1 MRCIL
6 GTREPGYR
14 PGAMSAGVAEGGAGG
29 QAAPSV
35 HVLDTRALAN
45 PTRRVLRCATRG
57 VWLESSFVKPHS
69 FRRAAT
75 PAALSCLLAAAAA
88 PTPVQAQAADLVSI
102 TATRTPVRVGDTV
115 AETTV
120 IDRQQLDRSEGR
132 TLPEL
137 LAGLAGFQFSSNG
150 GLGKTS
156 SVFIRGLESRHTLL
170 VVDGVRVGSATL
182 GTPSLDNLPLEAID
196 RIEVVRGPMSSLY
209 GNGAFGGVIQVFT
222 RQGAQGLT
230 GHAKLAAGS
239 KDFGQIAGGLG
250 FGDGVIDAA
259 VQVQHT
265 DTKSFSATNASVPFG
280 NFNADRDGFRQ
291 NSGSLRLGWQAL
303 PGWRADFLALQ
314 STGLTRIDDGP
325 NADARAELE
334 NRVTALTVRGKP
346 LPAWA
351 MRVTVAESVDAYD
364 TVATASAFT
373 ALGAIQTR
381 SRQLGWENTLAT
393 PLGTVLA
400 LAERTTET
408 VSRPGA
414 PFALSQRD
422 IDGLALGLSGAAA
435 QHSWQASVRRDSNS
449 QFGSVTTGAL
459 AYAYRLTPAWRLGA
473 SHGTSQTLPSF
484 NQLYFPGFGNPLL
497 LPEKGQQSEVN
508 LRWSSAQHSLHAAYY
523 DYHYR
528 GFISSGP
535 QPVNLPRVE
544 ITGVTLAYEGRWRNV
559 DLTASLDQ
567 LDPQNAT
574 VGNANFG
581 KQLPRRAR
589 QIARA
594 GADWRAGAWSAGAT
608 LVGFSHRFDNAA
620 NTIRLGG
627 YGLLDLRFDWAVA
640 PSLTLGVRVN
650 NVTDKAYETV
660 LGYNQPGREG
670 FLTLRHAFR

>member
-1 MRCIL
+1 MKSL
-6 GTREPGYR
+6 
-14 PGAMSAGVAEGGAGG
+14 
-29 QAAPSV
+29 SV
-35 HVLDTRALAN
+35 S
-45 PTRRVLRCATRG
+45 RV
-57 VWLESSFVKPHS
+57 
-69 FRRAAT
+69 AT
-75 PAALSCLLAAAAA
+75 PAALFCLIAACAA
-88 PTPVQAQAADLVSI
+88 PSFAQAQQTDRVSV
-102 TATRTPVRVGDTV
+102 TATRTPVRVNNLV

-120 IDRQQLDRSEGR
+120 IDRAQIERSEGR

-137 LAGLAGFQFSSNG
+137 LAGLAGFQFTSNG
-150 GLGKTS
+150 GLGKAS
-156 SVFIRGLESRHTLL
+156 SIFIRGLEARHTMLL
-170 VVDGVRVGSATL
+170 MDGVRVGSATL

-230 GHAKLAAGS
+230 GNAKLSAGS
-239 KDFGQIAGGLG
+239 NSHGQIAGGMG
-250 FGDGVIDAA
+250 FGDGTIDAA

-265 DTKSFSATNASVPFG
+265 DTKSFSATNSRVPFG

-303 PGWRADFLALQ
+303 PDWRVDFMALQ

-325 NADARAELE
+325 TADARAELE
-334 NRVTALTVRGKP
+334 NRVTALTLRGKP
-346 LPAWA
+346 MPAWG

-364 TVATASAFT
+364 TLASASAFT
-373 ALGAIQTR
+373 TLGTIQTR
-381 SRQLGWENTLAT
+381 SRQVGWENTVAT
-393 PLGTVLA
+393 PVGTVLA
-400 LAERTTET
+400 LAERTTEL

-414 PFALSQRD
+414 PFAVSQRD

-435 QHSWQASVRRDSNS
+435 QHSWQASARRDSNS

-459 AYAYRLTPAWRLGA
+459 AYAYSIRPAWRVGA

-497 LPEKGQQSEVN
+497 VPEKGQQSEIN
-508 LRWSSAQHSLHAAYY
+508 LRWTSAQHSLRAAYY
-523 DYHYR
+523 DYNYR

-544 ITGVTLAYEGRWRNV
+544 ITGVTVSYEGRWRNV
-559 DLTASLDQ
+559 DLSASLDQ
-567 LDPQNAT
+567 IDPQNAT

-581 KQLPRRAR
+581 KQLARRTK
-589 QIARA
+589 QIARV
-594 GADWRAGAWSAGAT
+594 GADWRGGAWSAGAT

-627 YGLLDLRFDWAVA
+627 YGLLDLRADWAVA
-640 PSLTLGVRVN
+640 PGLKLGAKLN
-650 NVTDKAYETV
+650 NVGGKDYQTV
-660 LGYNQPGREG
+660 LGYNQPGREAY
-670 FLTLRHAFR
+670 LTLRYAFR